1 MMRESRR
8 EGRGRGEGGGG
19 RRDDST
25 VNEKDVP
32 TRKNFIIS

>member
-1 MMRESRR
+1 MRESRR
-8 EGRGRGEGGGG
+8 VERGREGGRGG